1 MMNQK
6 IDIAGK
12 IRELESEMDRSAHQ
26 FQTKQVETERIKL
39 DIQTREKA
47 LETEIQRLKAEA
59 ERDLAKKRSDLS
71 KTERDLDILNRE
83 HDKHNQELERFHHAL
98 NEVLE
103 EERMAVHKK

>member
-26 FQTKQVETERIKL
+26 FQTKQVEIERIKL
-39 DIQTREKA
+39 DIQTRERA
-47 LETEIQRLKAEA
+47 LETEIQKLKAEA

-71 KTERDLDILNRE
+71 KAESGLDVFKRE
-83 HDKHNQELERFHHAL
+83 HDKHN
-98 NEVLE
+98 
-103 EERMAVHKK
+103 